1 MTDMLHPTGPVPAA
15 DDPAAPYTVAV
26 FCGAQSGAG
35 PAYRAAAEALGAG
48 LARRGIRIVFGG
60 GRIGL
65 MGAVADAALAAG
77 GTVIG
82 VIPEFLTQ
90 WEVAHGGATE
100 MIITD
105 SMHTRKRRMFDLS
118 HAFLS
123 MPGGLGT
130 FDETFEIITWRQL
143 RLHDKP
149 ILVVDVEGSA
159 QPVLGAVET
168 AISLGFAKPEVRR
181 LYEPCFGVEAA
192 LARLETLAE
201 VKPVGQAAEAGR
213 L

>member
-1 MTDMLHPTGPVPAA
+1 
-15 DDPAAPYTVAV
+15 
-26 FCGAQSGAG
+26 
-35 PAYRAAAEALGAG
+35 
-48 LARRGIRIVFGG
+48 
-60 GRIGL
+60 
-65 MGAVADAALAAG
+65 
-77 GTVIG
+77 
-82 VIPEFLTQ
+82 
-90 WEVAHGGATE
+90 

-149 ILVVDVEGSA
+149 ILLVDVEGSA

-181 LYEPCFGVEAA
+181 LYEPCSGVEAA
-192 LARLETLAE
+192 LARLDALAATRPAAQE
-201 VKPVGQAAEAGR
+201 AEAAR